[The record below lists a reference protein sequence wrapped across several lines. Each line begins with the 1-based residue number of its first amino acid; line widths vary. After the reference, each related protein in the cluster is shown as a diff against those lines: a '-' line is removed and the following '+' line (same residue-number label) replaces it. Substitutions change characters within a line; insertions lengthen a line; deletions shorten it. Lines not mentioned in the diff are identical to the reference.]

1 MAPISI
7 APVDSRITSAD
18 ELAFPA
24 SRGLANAIVGNNERC
39 GAAVRRFA
47 TIVMNHKRKF
57 GVGFFGLVIIAVSL
71 SMHTAASKTGERAH
85 VVIMS
90 TTDMHGRI
98 FPIDYYTNKYDN
110 VGIAK
115 VATLVKEAR
124 NSDPDLILVDSGD
137 TIQGTPLEY
146 FHNKRNNT
154 PPDPMMLAMNALR
167 YDSMTVGNHE
177 YNFGLTVLEK
187 ARRES
192 KFPWLSANTYN
203 KGTSTTHYQPYIV
216 KEVQG
221 VRIGVLGL
229 TTPGIPNWENVP
241 NYAGLEFH
249 ETVSEAKKWVSI
261 LRDKETVDVVVIAM
275 HMGIEE
281 DLRTGQTNPSQ
292 VPNENAAIAIARQVP
307 GVDLIL
313 MGHTHRDV
321 PSLVVNG
328 VQLTQANRW
337 ASHVAR
343 VDLYLE
349 KNTSGR
355 WSIVAKSARTIP
367 VTEKTEIDPEI
378 AKLGEPYDKETQAW
392 LGRAIG
398 ESSEELTARD
408 CRFRDSAIIDLIQR
422 VQIEAGNADVSMAA
436 CFNPQAHIPKGAVT
450 VRDIAGLYEYENT
463 LVTLE
468 LTGQQ
473 LKDALEHSAR
483 YFREYQQA
491 KSLNELVDQRIP
503 GYNFDMAEGVT
514 YDLDL
519 TKPFGQ
525 RVQNLKFKG
534 QPLRPT
540 QKLRVVTNNYRV
552 NGGGNYMMYKDAP
565 VVYRS
570 SEEVRELIIDW
581 VERHKTIPTRESNNW
596 RIVQAP

>member
-1 MAPISI
+1 MFKKTFVVIAFLAISI
-7 APVDSRITSAD
+7 VALSISVHTSA
-18 ELAFPA
+18 EP
-24 SRGLANAIVGNNERC
+24 
-39 GAAVRRFA
+39 GAAQ
-47 TIVMNHKRKF
+47 
-57 GVGFFGLVIIAVSL
+57 
-71 SMHTAASKTGERAH
+71 RAH
-85 VVIMS
+85 VVILG
-90 TTDMHGRI
+90 TTDMHGRV

-115 VATLVKEAR
+115 VGTLVKEAR
-124 NSDPDLILVDSGD
+124 KNDPDLLLVDSGD

-154 PPDPMMLAMNALR
+154 PPDPMMLAMNALH

-177 YNFGLTVLEK
+177 YNFGLKVLEK
-187 ARRES
+187 ARSEA

-203 KGTSTTHYQPYIV
+203 NQVKGDPSNHYTPYII

-221 VRIGVLGL
+221 VRVGVLGL
-229 TTPGIPNWENVP
+229 TTPGIPNWENKP
-241 NYAGLEFH
+241 NYEGLEFR
-249 ETVSEAKKWVSI
+249 ETVSEARKWVQV
-261 LRDKETVDVVVIAM
+261 LRDVGKVDVVVIAM

-292 VPNENAAIAIARQVP
+292 VPNENAALTIARQVP
-307 GVDLIL
+307 GVDVIL
-313 MGHTHRDV
+313 MGHTHQDV

-328 VQLTQANRW
+328 VLLTQANRW

-349 KNTSGR
+349 KGEAAR
-355 WSIVAKSARTIP
+355 WRVVAESARTIP
-367 VTEKTEIDPEI
+367 VTEKTAVDPEI
-378 AKLGEPYDKETQAW
+378 AQLGQPYDKETQDW
-392 LGRAIG
+392 LSRAIG
-398 ESSEELTARD
+398 ESPQEITSQD
-408 CRFRDSAIIDLIQR
+408 CRFRDTAIIDLIQR
-422 VQIEAGNADVSMAA
+422 VQLEAGKADVSMAA
-436 CFNPQAHIPKGAVT
+436 CFNPQARIPKGPVT

-483 YFREYQQA
+483 YFREYQPG
-491 KSLNELVDQRIP
+491 KSLAELVDQHIP

-514 YDLDL
+514 YDLDV

-525 RVQNLKFKG
+525 RIQNLKFKG
-534 QPLRPT
+534 QPLNPT

-552 NGGGNYMMYKDAP
+552 NGGGGFTMFKNAP

-581 VERHKTIPTRESNNW
+581 VERNKTIPTQASNNW
-596 RIVQAP
+596 RIVGAQ

>member
-1 MAPISI
+1 MAELLTPQRTKRGWITLFRIAAPTLTITLAVLLSI
-7 APVDSRITSAD
+7 AGRASA
-18 ELAFPA
+18 PA
-24 SRGLANAIVGNNERC
+24 
-39 GAAVRRFA
+39 
-47 TIVMNHKRKF
+47 
-57 GVGFFGLVIIAVSL
+57 
-71 SMHTAASKTGERAH
+71 RAH
-85 VVIMS
+85 IVILS

-124 NSDPDLILVDSGD
+124 KNDPDLLLIDSGD

-154 PPDPMMLAMNALR
+154 PPDPMMLAMNALH
-167 YDSMTVGNHE
+167 YDAMTVGNHE
-177 YNFGLTVLEK
+177 YNFGLNVLEK
-187 ARRES
+187 ARSEA
-192 KFPWLSANTYN
+192 KFPWLSANTYD
-203 KGTSTTHYQPYIV
+203 KGTPRTHYKPYIV
-216 KEVQG
+216 KEVSG
-221 VRIGVLGL
+221 VRMGVLGL

-249 ETVSEAKKWVSI
+249 ETVSEARKWVAV
-261 LRDKETVDVVVIAM
+261 LRHSEKVDLVVIAM

-281 DLRTGQTNPSQ
+281 DLRTGQINPSQ
-292 VPNENAAIAIARQVP
+292 VPNENAAIAIARHVP
-307 GVDLIL
+307 GVDIIL
-313 MGHTHRDV
+313 LGHTHREV
-321 PSLVVNG
+321 SSLVVNG
-328 VQLTQANRW
+328 VLLTQANRW

-349 KNTSGR
+349 QVGGR
-355 WSIVAKSARTIP
+355 WHAIANSARTIP
-367 VTEKTEIDPEI
+367 VTEKTTLDPEI
-378 AKLGEPYDKETQAW
+378 AKLGEPYDKETQDW

-408 CRFRDSAIIDLIQR
+408 CRFRDTAIIDLIQR
-422 VQIEAGNADVSMAA
+422 VQLEAGNADVSMAA
-436 CFNPQAHIPKGAVT
+436 CFNPEARIPKGKVT
-450 VRDIAGLYEYENT
+450 VRNIAGLYEYENT

-473 LKDALEHSAR
+473 LKEALEHSAQ
-483 YFREYQQA
+483 YFREYEQG
-491 KSLNELVDQRIP
+491 KSLAELIDQRVP
-503 GYNFDMAEGVT
+503 GYNFDMAAGVT
-514 YDLDL
+514 YDIDL

-525 RVQNLKFKG
+525 RIQNLKFKG
-534 QPLRPT
+534 RPLAPE

-552 NGGGNYMMYKDAP
+552 NGGGNYTMYKGAP

-581 VERHKTIPTRESNNW
+581 VEKHKTVPTQSNANW
-596 RIVQAP
+596 RIVGVG

>member
-1 MAPISI
+1 MKHMKAKTQFISAIIVVALLGVASTRGALQSAP
-7 APVDSRITSAD
+7 
-18 ELAFPA
+18 
-24 SRGLANAIVGNNERC
+24 
-39 GAAVRRFA
+39 
-47 TIVMNHKRKF
+47 K
-57 GVGFFGLVIIAVSL
+57 
-71 SMHTAASKTGERAH
+71 RAH
-85 VVIMS
+85 VVILS
-90 TTDMHGRI
+90 TTDMHGRV

-115 VATLVKEAR
+115 VATLIKQAR
-124 NSDPDLILVDSGD
+124 KDNPDLLLVDSGD

-154 PPDPMMLAMNALR
+154 PPDPMMLTMSALK

-177 YNFGLTVLEK
+177 YNFGLQVLNK
-187 ARRES
+187 ARSEA
-192 KFPWLSANTYN
+192 KFPFLSANTYDVPSD
-203 KGTSTTHYQPYIV
+203 KPHTRYQPYIV

-241 NYAGLEFH
+241 NYAGLEFR
-249 ETVSEAKKWVSI
+249 ETVSEAKKWVPI
-261 LRDKETVDVVVIAM
+261 LRDTEKADVVVIAM

-281 DLRTGQTNPSQ
+281 DLRTGIPSPSQ

-307 GVDLIL
+307 GVDVIL
-313 MGHTHRDV
+313 MGHTHRPIND
-321 PSLVVNG
+321 LFVNG
-328 VQLTQANRW
+328 VLLTQANRW

-343 VDLYLE
+343 VDLYLD
-349 KNTSGR
+349 KSSNGH
-355 WSIVAKSARTIP
+355 WQVAGKSAQIIP

-378 AKLGEPYDKETQAW
+378 AKLGEPYDQETQAW
-392 LGRAIG
+392 LGRGIG
-398 ESSEELTARD
+398 ESGDELTANG
-408 CRFRDSAIIDLIQR
+408 CRFHDTAIIDLIQR
-422 VQIEAGNADVSMAA
+422 VQLEAGKADVSMAA
-436 CFNPQAHIPKGAVT
+436 CFNERAHIPKGAVT

-483 YFREYQQA
+483 YFKEYQPG
-491 KSLNELVDQRIP
+491 KSLSDLVDTRIP
-503 GYNFDMAEGVT
+503 GYNFDVAQGVT
-514 YDLDL
+514 YDIDL

-525 RVQNLKFKG
+525 RIQNLKFKG
-534 QPLRPT
+534 QALSPT

-552 NGGGNYMMYKDAP
+552 NGGGGFTMYKDAP
-565 VVYRS
+565 VIYRS

-581 VERHKTIPTRESNNW
+581 VERNKTVPTQTDNNW
-596 RIVQAP
+596 RIVGAN